1 MEVESAIFDF
11 FNDFLIFSRR
21 IGQFVGKKLKSRRK
35 SQKSQI
41 LLPTFFGVFCS
52 GHFKPSLSKIGQEM
66 AKFYNFEKK
75 ILEKNIFRGH
85 RDSPEPKNG
94 GQILKN
100 DF

>member
-1 MEVESAIFDF
+1 MIFF
-11 FNDFLIFSRR
+11 RR
-21 IGQFVGKKLKSRRK
+21 IGQFDGKKSKSRQK

-41 LLPTFFGVFCS
+41 LLPTFSGVFCS

-75 ILEKNIFRGH
+75 ILEKKIFRG
-85 RDSPEPKNG
+85 RGDSPEPKNG